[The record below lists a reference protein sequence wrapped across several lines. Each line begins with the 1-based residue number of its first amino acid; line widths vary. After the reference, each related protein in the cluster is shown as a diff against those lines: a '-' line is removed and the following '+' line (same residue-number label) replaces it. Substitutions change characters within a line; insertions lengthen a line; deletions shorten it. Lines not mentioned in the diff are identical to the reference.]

1 MQAGRVEILRGTRP
15 VHIGP
20 GKVELA
26 PAAAPPV
33 SMEAPDAK
41 DPSRRTTGLTVPA
54 DQVFFSEGVRIALP
68 SGVLDA
74 GKKKVTRPWSR
85 TTFMLFYAAMA
96 ATAVDDSPTPFSRD
110 AMMRFKSAVLG
121 PLVGLVLFALAAPS
135 LDAQS
140 VWGIRGG
147 VSVASASFRTDTFDA
162 DNRTGFTGGL
172 FWDHGGKNLFG
183 YQFGASYTQKG
194 FEGSGTS
201 DDVSLNYIEIPAIL
215 KLGIPLG
222 FVKPSVFGGAALGI
236 NVGCSYDGP
245 SAGFVDPCDDI
256 SGTEWSGVFGFDTAF
271 YLSSIS
277 LWFDARYHVG
287 INNIL
292 DSDNFDDLK
301 NRAWNITG
309 GVGFP
314 LGG

>member
-1 MQAGRVEILRGTRP
+1 

-74 GKKKVTRPWSR
+74 EKKKVTRPWSR
-85 TTFMLFYAAMA
+85 TTFMLFCAAMA

-147 VSVASASFRTDTFDA
+147 VSVASASFSTDTFDA
-162 DNRTGFTGGL
+162 DNRTGFMSDPSLVDAIGGVARD
-172 FWDHGGKNLFG
+172 W
-183 YQFGASYTQKG
+183 
-194 FEGSGTS
+194 
-201 DDVSLNYIEIPAIL
+201 
-215 KLGIPLG
+215 GIPTG
-222 FVKPSVFGGAALGI
+222 RRGDSV
-236 NVGCSYDGP
+236 
-245 SAGFVDPCDDI
+245 
-256 SGTEWSGVFGFDTAF
+256 
-271 YLSSIS
+271 
-277 LWFDARYHVG
+277 DAESESQPVR
-287 INNIL
+287 
-292 DSDNFDDLK
+292 
-301 NRAWNITG
+301 
-309 GVGFP
+309 P
-314 LGG
+314 

>member
-1 MQAGRVEILRGTRP
+1 
-15 VHIGP
+15 
-20 GKVELA
+20 
-26 PAAAPPV
+26 
-33 SMEAPDAK
+33 
-41 DPSRRTTGLTVPA
+41 
-54 DQVFFSEGVRIALP
+54 
-68 SGVLDA
+68 
-74 GKKKVTRPWSR
+74 
-85 TTFMLFYAAMA
+85 
-96 ATAVDDSPTPFSRD
+96 
-110 AMMRFKSAVLG
+110 MRFKSAVLG
-121 PLVGLVLFALAAPS
+121 SLVSFGLVALAAPG

-140 VWGIRGG
+140 TFGVRGG
-147 VSVASASFRTDTFDA
+147 VSVASASFSTDTFDS
-162 DNRTGFTGGL
+162 DNRTGFTGGV

-194 FEGSGTS
+194 FGVSGANQ
-201 DDVSLNYIEIPAIL
+201 DLNLNYIEIPAIL

-236 NVGCSYDGP
+236 KAGCSYDGP
-245 SAGFVDPCDDI
+245 SAGFEDPCDDI
-256 SGTEWSGVFGFDTAF
+256 SGTEWAGGFGVDTAF

-287 INNIL
+287 INNIV
-292 DSDNFDDLK
+292 DSDNFNDLK